1 MDATPLPAGSLRATS
16 LNAGRRADDLT
27 AAADEQVDVLVAGGG
42 ITGTGIA
49 LDAASRG
56 LSAVLVEA
64 ADLAS
69 GASSGSGDPLGGSPA
84 ERGALA
90 RGQLALARERAAER
104 HFLMTRTAPHLVRT
118 LPSLVPLSESV
129 PRRDELLLSAGLRL
143 EDALRLSARTPSSL
157 LPAPR
162 RIPHPEALALVPGIR
177 ARGLRGG
184 LLSFTGQLVD
194 DARLAVALARTAAGF
209 GARVLTR
216 VRADSLDGAGAD
228 LTDLRSGEQ
237 LRVRARAVVNA
248 TGGSAGELVPDV
260 RLRANHES
268 SLLVD
273 ADAIGIAGTALVS
286 GSSANS
292 TMVLPRPDGNAV
304 LSRASGARIT
314 ESDVDELL
322 ERAGALLD
330 EPPRREHVRG
340 RFTVPRPEIPHAPW
354 KRSGA
359 ETIQVSRDGV
369 LTAIGGDRVLYRK
382 RASHVVD
389 TAVRD
394 AGLAAGPSRTAEIP
408 LVGGA
413 TREHLAQLGAEPRLV
428 AKYGT
433 EAPRVEALSE
443 LDPDLAEH
451 VAPALTAAEV
461 VWAVRHEGAL
471 DAADV
476 LDRRG
481 TATPHPGDRATA
493 LPAVTDLV
501 DRALHGVH
509 P

>member
-16 LNAGRRADDLT
+16 LNAGRRASDLT
-27 AAADEQVDVLVAGGG
+27 AAADGQADVLVVGGG

-69 GASSGSGDPLGGSPA
+69 GASSRSGDPLGGTPA
-84 ERGALA
+84 ERGAVA
-90 RGQLALARERAAER
+90 RGQLAAARERAAER

-129 PRRDELLLSAGLRL
+129 PRRDELLLSAGLRV
-143 EDALRLSARTPSSL
+143 EDALRLGARTPSSV

-162 RIPHPEALALVPGIR
+162 RIPRPEALALVPGIR
-177 ARGLRGG
+177 GRGLRGG

-209 GARVLTR
+209 NARVLTR
-216 VRADSLDGAGAD
+216 VRADALDRDGAELA
-228 LTDLRSGEQ
+228 DLRSGERF
-237 LRVRARAVVNA
+237 RVRARAVVNA

-260 RLRANHES
+260 RLRTHHET
-268 SLLVD
+268 SLLID
-273 ADAIGIAGTALVS
+273 ADAVGVAGTALVS
-286 GSSANS
+286 GRSDG
-292 TMVLPRPDGNAV
+292 TMLLPRPNGNAV
-304 LSRASGARIT
+304 LSRISGGPDAT
-314 ESDVDELL
+314 ESDVDALL
-322 ERAGALLD
+322 ARAGELLD
-330 EPPRREHVRG
+330 EPPQREHVRG
-340 RFTVPRPEIPHAPW
+340 QFTAPRPETPHPPW
-354 KRSGA
+354 KRSNG
-359 ETIQVSRDGV
+359 ETIQVSQDGV
-369 LTAIGGDRVLYRK
+369 LTAIGGDRVRYRK
-382 RASHVVD
+382 RAAHVVD

-408 LVGGA
+408 LVGA
-413 TREHLAQLGAEPRLV
+413 ASREHLAELGAQPRLV

-433 EAPRVEALSE
+433 EAPRVEALCE

-481 TATPHPGDRATA
+481 TATTPDDRARA
-493 LPAVTDLV
+493 LDAVTELV
-501 DRALHGVH
+501 DRALRGVH
-509 P
+509 G